1 MKYLN
6 NKTLITE
13 YKKVLLDNGI
23 KQQYVADKL
32 GISKQS
38 LNLKLNKKHINF
50 DDMQALLDV
59 IGYDLIIDFEK
70 RDWSITPMYIS
81 NVDKYRAIIYI
92 VFGFVHDL
100 RCG

>member
-32 GISKQS
+32 EISKQS
-38 LNLKLNKKHINF
+38 LNLKLNKKHISF
-50 DDMQALLDV
+50 DDMQALLDA
-59 IGYDLIIDFEK
+59 IGYDLIIDFK
-70 RDWSITPMYIS
+70 KTWLINNT
-81 NVDKYRAIIYI
+81 NVY
-92 VFGFVHDL
+92 
-100 RCG
+100 

>member
-32 GISKQS
+32 EISKQS
-38 LNLKLNKKHINF
+38 LNLKLNKKHISF
-50 DDMQALLDV
+50 DDMQVLLDA
-59 IGYDLIIDFEK
+59 IGYDLIIDFKK
-70 RDWSITPMYIS
+70 RD
-81 NVDKYRAIIYI
+81 
-92 VFGFVHDL
+92 
-100 RCG
+100 

>member
-32 GISKQS
+32 EISKQS
-38 LNLKLNKKHINF
+38 LNLKLNKKHISF
-50 DDMQALLDV
+50 DDMQALLDA
-59 IGYDLIIDFEK
+59 IGYDLIIDFK
-70 RDWSITPMYIS
+70 K
-81 NVDKYRAIIYI
+81 NVINQ
-92 VFGFVHDL
+92 
-100 RCG
+100 

>member
-1 MKYLN
+1 MEYLN

-32 GISKQS
+32 EISKQS
-38 LNLKLNKKHINF
+38 LNLKLNKKHISF

-59 IGYDLIIDFEK
+59 IGYDLIIDFKK
-70 RDWSITPMYIS
+70 R
-81 NVDKYRAIIYI
+81 N
-92 VFGFVHDL
+92 
-100 RCG
+100 

>member
-32 GISKQS
+32 EISKQS
-38 LNLKLNKKHINF
+38 LNLKLNKKHISF
-50 DDMQALLDV
+50 DDMQALLDA
-59 IGYDLIIDFEK
+59 IGYDLIIDFKK
-70 RDWSITPMYIS
+70 RD
-81 NVDKYRAIIYI
+81 
-92 VFGFVHDL
+92 
-100 RCG
+100 

>member
-32 GISKQS
+32 EISKQS
-38 LNLKLNKKHINF
+38 LNLKLNKKHISF
-50 DDMQALLDV
+50 DDMQALLDA
-59 IGYDLIIDFEK
+59 IGYDLIIDFK
-70 RDWSITPMYIS
+70 KT
-81 NVDKYRAIIYI
+81 
-92 VFGFVHDL
+92 
-100 RCG
+100 